1 MKILINSLKQLSDFL
16 VRLSRALS
24 WSECTSPP
32 EHGTDTTVLAET
44 LLERAERLAIHHD
57 NHIHSSFDKH
67 HVDHH
72 HTLPSHHHHSLK
84 LRRERSCHD
93 IPLKEVYNDKEFPET
108 VEINLFLV

>member
-1 MKILINSLKQLSDFL
+1 M

-32 EHGTDTTVLAET
+32 EHGTDTTVLVET

-57 NHIHSSFDKH
+57 NHLHTAFDKH
-67 HVDHH
+67 HIDHH
-72 HTLPSHHHHSLK
+72 HPPHHHHSLK

-93 IPLKEVYNDKEFPET
+93 IPLKEV
-108 VEINLFLV
+108 

>member
-1 MKILINSLKQLSDFL
+1 M

-57 NHIHSSFDKH
+57 NHIHTSFDKH

-72 HTLPSHHHHSLK
+72 HHTLPSHHHSLK

-93 IPLKEVYNDKEFPET
+93 IPLKEVCAIITGSVYDGSDEQTMF
-108 VEINLFLV
+108 LFSEHCHV